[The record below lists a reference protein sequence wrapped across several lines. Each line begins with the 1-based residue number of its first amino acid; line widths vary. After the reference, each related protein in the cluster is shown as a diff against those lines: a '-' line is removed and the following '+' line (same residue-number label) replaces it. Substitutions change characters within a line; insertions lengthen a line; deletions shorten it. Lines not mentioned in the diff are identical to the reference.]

1 MSLTLYG
8 APLSVRPQ
16 GPPAPGRK
24 GPRLPV
30 GSDRPVRPAGLVPR
44 DQSAGPH
51 PGVTRRRPGPR
62 RLQRDLPVPGRTLS
76 RTAESPGR
84 RPAGRAA
91 CAGWKNTPTM
101 RSPPGHADDLPQP
114 DTQAGDGPGLRGERR
129 ASRAGG
135 KAASALRLPG
145 KPSRRPGLLR
155 RRATDPRRPGD
166 RQPVGQPASRRRKPG
181 RATLA
186 GPRRAFRADARTPGD
201 ASAAAGE
208 RRTLDK
214 LAAKAER
221 VAQQSVRRRNI
232 STRPS
237 IPAWSSALKRPT
249 LGLSRSSTATRR
261 PS

>member
-8 APLSVRPQ
+8 APLSPFVRKVRLLLAEKGLDYQLEAIAPFGQPAWYREISPLGRIPALRDGDLALADSSVICQYLEERYPEPPNLQ
-16 GPPAPGRK
+16 GDAPPAAQRA
-24 GPRLPV
+24 L
-30 GSDRPVRPAGLVPR
+30 AGKI
-44 DQSAGPH
+44 
-51 PGVTRRRPGPR
+51 R
-62 RLQRDLPVPGRTLS
+62 RLRD
-76 RTAESPGR
+76 
-84 RPAGRAA
+84 
-91 CAGWKNTPTM
+91 
-101 RSPPGHADDLPQP
+101 RSPGHADDLPQP

-214 LAAKAER
+214 LAAKA
-221 VAQQSVRRRNI
+221 
-232 STRPS
+232 
-237 IPAWSSALKRPT
+237 
-249 LGLSRSSTATRR
+249 
-261 PS
+261 